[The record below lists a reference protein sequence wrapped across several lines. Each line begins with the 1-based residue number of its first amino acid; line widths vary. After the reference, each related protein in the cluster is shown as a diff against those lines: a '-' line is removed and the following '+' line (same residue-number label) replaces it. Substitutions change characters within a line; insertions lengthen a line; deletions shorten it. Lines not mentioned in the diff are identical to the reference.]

1 MKRRVAIGMLAGL
14 ILVPAEAWAAE
25 KTAVFPF
32 SLRDIE
38 QEGEIV
44 PQFKPADLE
53 RLKLVADELKG
64 LMRKDGRYEVV
75 DLTAQSAE
83 VEQAAP
89 FNKCDGCEAPIAAKA
104 GADLAVTGEAEKW
117 SDSLIS
123 LRLYVRDARTG
134 QMKKAMSAEIRGN
147 TDDLWLHGLR
157 WLWRNRFVAEEK
169 PAEQKN

>member
-1 MKRRVAIGMLAGL
+1 MKRCAAFGLLAGL
-14 ILVPAEAWAAE
+14 ILVPAATSAAE
-25 KTAVFPF
+25 KAAVFPF

-38 QEGEIV
+38 QESEIV
-44 PQFKPADLE
+44 PQYKPADLE

-64 LMRKDGRYEVV
+64 LMQKDGRYELV
-75 DLTAQSAE
+75 DLSGQSAE

-123 LRLYVRDARTG
+123 LRLYVRDAKTG
-134 QMKKAMSAEIRGN
+134 RMKKAMAAEIRGN

-157 WLWRNRFVAEEK
+157 WLWRNRFVAEDK